1 MENGRRSATVRPAIS
16 HSQHVQC
23 KCLSGSLTAM
33 VPHPASLLDSN
44 DQSWNKNRDKA
55 RDTYSIEN
63 SNMIEAFIT
72 DCASDTIRGSGSEAA
87 SLNIT
92 STCLPISSQ
101 LI

>member
-1 MENGRRSATVRPAIS
+1 MVDVVQRSDLPFHT
-16 HSQHVQC
+16 HSMC
-23 KCLSGSLTAM
+23 SLTAM

-55 RDTYSIEN
+55 RDTYYIEN

>member
-1 MENGRRSATVRPAIS
+1 
-16 HSQHVQC
+16 
-23 KCLSGSLTAM
+23 
-33 VPHPASLLDSN
+33 
-44 DQSWNKNRDKA
+44 
-55 RDTYSIEN
+55 
-63 SNMIEAFIT
+63 MIEAFIT